1 MDISSACLHQL
12 LVYNWM
18 HMAFAM
24 VRVYFIA
31 IIVISGI
38 LLGSR
43 KTYLNVW
50 MVYAATVVF
59 GSLLKEWFKIELFT
73 PWGYGY
79 GFPSTHMQAL
89 TAAWGY
95 WLLRQKKLWLVI
107 LWLIVLTLTM
117 PSVVYFECHTWTCV
131 WGGVLFG
138 MAELPVI
145 FWLEKNN
152 RLKQGLFVWVMCCA
166 VLWLMCSN
174 VQTHLM
180 PPLACFMG
188 VFIGIR
194 SAYAV
199 KQWMGIGAI
208 LIVCIWLSDVIKSS
222 SIDYYLGLASIAFI
236 LTCLPNFKLLK
247 HYK

>member
-1 MDISSACLHQL
+1 MDTSSAYLHQL
-12 LVYNWM
+12 LVHNWM
-18 HMAFAM
+18 SMAFVM

-50 MVYAATVVF
+50 LVYAATAVF
-59 GSLLKEWFKIELFT
+59 GSLLKEWFQIELFT

-95 WLLRQKKLWLVI
+95 WLLRQKKLWLVV
-107 LWLIVLTLTM
+107 LWLTILALTA
-117 PSVVYFECHTWTCV
+117 PSIVYFKCHTWICV
-131 WGGVLFG
+131 WGGIVFG
-138 MAELPVI
+138 ILELPMV

-152 RLKQGLFVWVMCCA
+152 RLEQGLFVWVVCCA

-174 VQTHLM
+174 TQTRM
-180 PPLACFMG
+180 MEPLACFIG
-188 VFIGIR
+188 VLIGMK
-194 SAYAV
+194 SSYAL
-199 KQWMGIGAI
+199 KQWIGIGAI
-208 LIVCIWLSDVIKSS
+208 LIICTWLSDVIKSS

-236 LTCLPNFKLLK
+236 LTCLPNFQLLK
-247 HYK
+247 HYG